1 MDGNVVECGAPALG
15 VLRDVQRAYRDRLAL
30 VDRIGGSKK
39 LQMKVEVLESWVS
52 DLVAQNT
59 LLAST
64 IEELETEVTSRLL
77 EKRRHAEIEIEL
89 RAEADTLRRQLVR
102 KDSDLRG
109 LLEVLR
115 RLREFDFYAID
126 GIHFNEV
133 TESDIFGSVL
143 WQHSKLEQGDNKTT
157 NNRVN
162 EMRIKNDS
170 LKKENL
176 NKDREIRRLNKDLQH
191 YEQTIMSLRNEL
203 SVNSYHTPDIPKK
216 DAEVMADISTQNR
229 RESPSPPILISD
241 SSVQEIDEAACDC
254 APCPFASDKGT
265 NKVEGSSSE
274 NVGKLNSGEI
284 EATRER
290 DVSKRHQDSIASS
303 VETAASEAVRTRS
316 LENKLMAT
324 MLIQLKNKEE
334 TIRVQTE
341 SLSLAEARIAALN
354 SKCNQSA
361 SKLHQ
366 AQQTNPLNMIR
377 SSADGNQVEMADV
390 STTAADSNIV
400 NTLRDNL
407 SVIEEF
413 YRECFYETAKQEEL
427 ITMLRRSY
435 LDMKL
440 VERQK
445 SDQID
450 FLQNTLKSQK
460 SSIERYEDIAMEVE
474 NLKTEIS
481 NFLNNSTN
489 NDSGVWGCEPAAE
502 LRDIA
507 RQLRRLQDM
516 LRTDCICGLGEEN
529 VELKR
534 GNESMEIQIGEL
546 RQRVCGLEAAL
557 EDKANMDQQYS
568 KQIEEKEKELHRI
581 RQQLAALDQGSK
593 DRGSACDTLTFQLKR
608 LEVMLNDKS
617 AELLNTQ
624 HLCESH
630 EVTIRDLRAQL
641 HKADL
646 IVTENQQVRAEVSSL
661 SAQVTQW
668 RDQLAESRSRLRAL
682 EDELRRATD
691 HCRHLATHYREK
703 AETAST
709 LQAQLAEAQQRGA
722 ELCAE
727 VQRAVRGVR
736 RCLAEQRA
744 RRRAQDDKIKEQETT
759 IRMLRSTTERPGASE
774 NEPCCSKYL
783 SRVRGMRTDRSCVGA
798 SETPGCSKCAY
809 SRGSM
814 PPSSESGVSPLPPT
828 PPIRLLRKKPLRLE
842 RVCQFPV
849 TREAGVQRP
858 PRHDVQLDARLSHE
872 HSIHSLH
879 SCDDAPSVSR
889 HNEISPNI

>member
-143 WQHSKLEQGDNKTT
+143 WQHSKLEQGDNKTA
-157 NNRVN
+157 N
-162 EMRIKNDS
+162 ERQGS
-170 LKKENL
+170 KK
-176 NKDREIRRLNKDLQH
+176 EIRRLNKDLQH

-229 RESPSPPILISD
+229 RECDDVEPVKESELAIGEHPVYQERMQQLEHSAKLSSDFRSLRHENVALREKLSAMQRVCVALDEQCRVAAVRAQFKDDVIHEMRRQLRQTKAKSPSPPILISD
-241 SSVQEIDEAACDC
+241 SSVEELDEAACDC

-265 NKVEGSSSE
+265 GKVESSSSE

-290 DVSKRHQDSIASS
+290 DVSKRHQDSIVSS
-303 VETAASEAVRTRS
+303 VETAASDAVRTRS

-324 MLIQLKNKEE
+324 MLILKNKEE
-334 TIRVQTE
+334 TIRVQAE

-354 SKCNQSA
+354 SKCHQSA

-366 AQQTNPLNMIR
+366 AQQTNPLNTMR

-390 STTAADSNIV
+390 STTVADSNIV

-507 RQLRRLQDM
+507 RQLRRLHDM

-534 GNESMEIQIGEL
+534 RKESMEIQIGEL

-557 EDKANMDQQYS
+557 EDKTNMDQQYS

-581 RQQLAALDQGSK
+581 RQQLAALEQGSQ

-608 LEVMLNDKS
+608 LEAMLNDKS

-624 HLCESH
+624 QLCESH

-668 RDQLAESRSRLRAL
+668 RDQLAESRRRLRAL

-744 RRRAQDDKIKEQETT
+744 RRR
-759 IRMLRSTTERPGASE
+759 
-774 NEPCCSKYL
+774 
-783 SRVRGMRTDRSCVGA
+783 
-798 SETPGCSKCAY
+798 
-809 SRGSM
+809 
-814 PPSSESGVSPLPPT
+814 
-828 PPIRLLRKKPLRLE
+828 
-842 RVCQFPV
+842 
-849 TREAGVQRP
+849 
-858 PRHDVQLDARLSHE
+858 
-872 HSIHSLH
+872 
-879 SCDDAPSVSR
+879 
-889 HNEISPNI
+889 